1 MLVAQTREG
10 MVEVVER
17 EKARKKK
24 KKDSVAAQMYP
35 TLCNPIDCSPPD
47 SCVHGIFQVRI
58 PEWVSICFSRG
69 SSGLRNRTQAFLIA
83 GRFFTV

>member
-10 MVEVVER
+10 MEEVLER
-17 EKARKKK
+17 EEARKKK

-47 SCVHGIFQVRI
+47 SCVHGIFLARVL
-58 PEWVSICFSRG
+58 EWGAIAFSNI
-69 SSGLRNRTQAFLIA
+69 SSTYIHK
-83 GRFFTV
+83 